1 MSKKDALSAE
11 DWLKAGFRA
20 LVAEGAK
27 GVRVEALA
35 RALKISKG
43 SFYWHFADAAALKS
57 AMMEFW
63 YENATRAEIASLRS
77 ANVSGA
83 ERLRRVVG
91 FAGEARSEFGG
102 VGVENAIREWGRS
115 DAAVRR
121 MVQRMESERLAFL
134 TECFEMEGFVGE
146 SALWR
151 SQSLYA
157 CLIGLE
163 SLHLVGV
170 QVSGNLER
178 QLELLLSRLPDT

>member
-57 AMMEFW
+57 EMMAFW
-63 YENATRAEIASLRS
+63 HENATRAEIASLRS
-77 ANVSGA
+77 ANVSGT
-83 ERLRRVVG
+83 ERLRRVVS
-91 FAGEARSEFGG
+91 FAGQPRPELGG

-115 DAAVRR
+115 DEAVRR
-121 MVQRMESERLAFL
+121 VVQLVESERLAFL
-134 TECFEMEGFVGE
+134 AECFEMEGFEGE
-146 SALWR
+146 CAVWR
-151 SQSLYA
+151 SQCLYA

-163 SLHLVGV
+163 SLHLIGV
-170 QVSGNLER
+170 HVSGNLEL
-178 QLELLLSRLPDT
+178 QLELLLSRQPGT